1 MNDVYLSIG
10 SNIGNRLENIKK
22 SVILLKENNI
32 NILQQSSIYITEP
45 KGYKKQNYFYN
56 AVLLISTKLSVDDFF
71 NLTKKIELILG
82 KKNNKL
88 PNRPRIIDIDLLTFG
103 SDIINSSKLTIPHP
117 RLNKRKFVLVPW
129 QEINSSF
136 IVPVFNKTVFNLLNG
151 VEDSSKICKLQL

>member
-1 MNDVYLSIG
+1 MNDAYLSIG
-10 SNIGNRLENIKK
+10 SNIGNRLDNIKK

-71 NLTKKIELILG
+71 TLTKKIELILG

-136 IVPVFNKTVFNLLNG
+136 MVPVFNKTVFNLLNG

>member
-1 MNDVYLSIG
+1 MNDSYLSIG

-71 NLTKKIELILG
+71 TLTKKIELILG

-129 QEINSSF
+129 KEINSSF
-136 IVPVFNKTVFNLLNG
+136 MVPVFNKTVFNLLNG